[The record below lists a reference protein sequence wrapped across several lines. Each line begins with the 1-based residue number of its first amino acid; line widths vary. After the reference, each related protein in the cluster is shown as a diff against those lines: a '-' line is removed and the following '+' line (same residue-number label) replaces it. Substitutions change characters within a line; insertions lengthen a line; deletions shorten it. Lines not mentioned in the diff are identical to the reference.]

1 MARTCQGTWDSKLSY
16 IMVMVS
22 SPCSL
27 FSPFNDASGGEST
40 SEMSASQVLEQ
51 FAQVSDRKC
60 HEDVNLDKV
69 LTRYFTGKKC
79 VLV

>member
-1 MARTCQGTWDSKLSY
+1 MNQLPLREEA
-16 IMVMVS
+16 
-22 SPCSL
+22 
-27 FSPFNDASGGEST
+27 
-40 SEMSASQVLEQ
+40 EMSTSQVLEQ

-79 VLV
+79 VLA